1 MVDRGFVAKE
11 GRPFV
16 VSGAEEAGSP
26 SGIAGDDL
34 PAVALPERCPM
45 CSTEVCADAA
55 RRRLY
60 VCECQHHFGLSAD
73 AWIALLA
80 DARTWRERWTELT
93 PADFLG
99 WTSPIPYERA
109 LRQAHARGLN
119 EAVRVGSCSLRG
131 IRIWLAVFDFRFMG
145 GTLSVV
151 SGERLARGMEAAI
164 DDRTAFVLVTA
175 SGGAR
180 MQEGLLALMQMP
192 KVNAV
197 LADLQDSK
205 SVFLSIL
212 THPTY
217 GGTAASLALLAHVNI
232 AEPGAG
238 IGFSGP
244 RVIRQ
249 ATYATLPDDFQSA
262 DFQRYHGQVDMI
274 VPRWQLRQRLA
285 CLLALYSS
293 SP

>member
-1 MVDRGFVAKE
+1 MGLSA
-11 GRPFV
+11 
-16 VSGAEEAGSP
+16 AEAGAA
-26 SGIAGDDL
+26 SGVAGHDL
-34 PAVALPERCPM
+34 PAVPLPERCPG
-45 CSTEVCADAA
+45 CSAGVSADTL

-60 VCECQHHFGLSAD
+60 VCECRHHFGLTAD

-80 DARTWRERWTELT
+80 DAGTWRERWTDLR
-93 PADFLG
+93 PVDFLR
-99 WTSPIPYERA
+99 WTSPTPYEHA
-109 LRQAHARGLN
+109 LEQARSSGLN
-119 EAVRVGSCSLRG
+119 EAVRVGSCSLHG
-131 IRIWLAVFDFRFMG
+131 IGIWLAVFDFRFLG

-164 DDRTAFVLVTA
+164 DARSAFVLVTA

-197 LADLQDSK
+197 LSDLQGSQ
-205 SVFLSIL
+205 SAFLSIL

-262 DFQRYHGQVDMI
+262 DFQRHHGHVDLI
-274 VPRWQLRQRLA
+274 VPRPQLRERLA
-285 CLLALYSS
+285 LLLALYGRAR
-293 SP
+293 